1 MSSKIKWAAHVTQMG
16 GFAIGAEM
24 SLGEPS
30 YITTVPGFEKQDEY
44 FRIYK
49 KNVQYIKDEFIEKM
63 DIVVS
68 NPPCSGLSRLTS
80 NNTSIEK
87 KDSLNDLTI
96 TITKQIII
104 SYNPEIIIGESSE
117 GLFQKSGEKVFKC
130 LQSLAIEHG
139 YTISLYRTDT
149 QFHGLP
155 QSRKRTFY
163 IFWKGKCSKII
174 GKIYVES
181 PTLSVF
187 LKNKYSS
194 KEINPKL
201 INNWAYVFIRDYL
214 KINPRDLQSEIKSH
228 QKNVFQYILEKDL
241 FDECV
246 EFYKDD
252 KELQNKILK
261 IKNKKSDG
269 GNVIL
274 PYPRFWNDTING
286 ITWKNME
293 RSMHPHE
300 DRSLSIR
307 EAMNLMGFPIEYPE
321 VSITDT
327 NLIGKNVPV
336 NTAYTLIERVKQG
349 LENKLKEI
357 EGTIKEDNIELN
369 KNIVDQW

>member
-1 MSSKIKWAAHVTQMG
+1 M
-16 GFAIGAEM
+16 
-24 SLGEPS
+24 
-30 YITTVPGFEKQDEY
+30 
-44 FRIYK
+44 
-49 KNVQYIKDEFIEKM
+49 
-63 DIVVS
+63 
-68 NPPCSGLSRLTS
+68 
-80 NNTSIEK
+80 
-87 KDSLNDLTI
+87 
-96 TITKQIII
+96 
-104 SYNPEIIIGESSE
+104 
-117 GLFQKSGEKVFKC
+117 
-130 LQSLAIEHG
+130 
-139 YTISLYRTDT
+139 
-149 QFHGLP
+149 
-155 QSRKRTFY
+155 
-163 IFWKGKCSKII
+163 
-174 GKIYVES
+174 
-181 PTLSVF
+181 
-187 LKNKYSS
+187 
-194 KEINPKL
+194 

-214 KINPRDLQSEIKSH
+214 KINPRDLQSEIKST

-241 FDECV
+241 FDECI